1 MFIEVFTYYLLTYA
15 LVWMFLNADTVPNKK
30 ILQKINVFFVIG
42 TVLIIVITAVVTTL
56 SFLDIIHCT
65 T

>member
-15 LVWMFLNADTVPNKK
+15 LVWMFLNTDVLPNKK
-30 ILQKINVFFVIG
+30 ILKKINVFFVIG
-42 TVLIIVITAVVTTL
+42 SVLIILITAVVTVL
-56 SFLDIIHCT
+56 SFLDIIQCT

>member
-15 LVWMFLNADTVPNKK
+15 LVWMFLNTDVLPNKK
-30 ILQKINVFFVIG
+30 ILKKINVFFVIG
-42 TVLIIVITAVVTTL
+42 SVFIILITAVVTVL
-56 SFLDIIHCT
+56 SFLDIIQCT